1 MSSISSVSSSILSS
15 LFSSRN
21 TRTGSSSSAVET
33 LFSQLDTTG
42 KGYLEKSD
50 LSTAFSQ
57 ISSSSTSSSN
67 SASVDDVFAKLD
79 SDSDGKV
86 TEDELSSG
94 LDALASELDAQF
106 NQMRMSGAMPPP
118 PPPPPPDSD
127 TGFTQ
132 DELESQLSEIG
143 SSDSQRSDLLNK
155 IVANFDTADTN
166 SDGKVSFAEAQA
178 YDQSKSS
185 TSSTSSS
192 TSATASAATDAGF
205 TVDELT
211 QQLSDIGSSDSKRS
225 DLINRIVNNFA
236 AADTNAD
243 GKVSNS
249 EAMAYDQSST
259 SSTASATD
267 STTSSDLAIMKRIME
282 LMNAYALTSSTDS
295 SSSAA
300 STLSVS
306 A

>member
-15 LFSSRN
+15 LFSVKN
-21 TRTGSSSSAVET
+21 TRTGSSSSAVEN

-57 ISSSSTSSSN
+57 ISSSSTSSTS
-67 SASVDDVFAKLD
+67 SASVDDVFARLD

-118 PPPPPPDSD
+118 PPPESD

-132 DELESQLSEIG
+132 EELESQLSEIG
-143 SSDSQRSDLLNK
+143 SSDSKRSDLLNK
-155 IVANFDTADTN
+155 IIANFDTADTN

-178 YDQSKSS
+178 YDQS

-249 EAMAYDQSST
+249 EAMAYDQSSA

>member
-1 MSSISSVSSSILSS
+1 MSSISSVSNSILSS

-57 ISSSSTSSSN
+57 ISSSSTSSTS
-67 SASVDDVFAKLD
+67 SASVDDVFVKLD

-118 PPPPPPDSD
+118 PPPSDSD

-132 DELESQLSEIG
+132 DELESQLSEID

-211 QQLSDIGSSDSKRS
+211 QQLSDIGSSDSARS

-249 EAMAYDQSST
+249 EAMAYDQSSA

-300 STLSVS
+300 STI

>member
-15 LFSSRN
+15 LFSVKN
-21 TRTGSSSSAVET
+21 TRTGSSSSAVES

-57 ISSSSTSSSN
+57 ISSSSTSSTSG
-67 SASVDDVFAKLD
+67 ASVDDVFAKLD
-79 SDSDGKV
+79 SNSDGKV

-118 PPPPPPDSD
+118 PPPSESD
-127 TGFTQ
+127 AGFTQ
-132 DELESQLSEIG
+132 DELESQLNEIG
-143 SSDSQRSDLLNK
+143 SSDSKRSDLLNK

-178 YDQSKSS
+178 YDQSTSS
-185 TSSTSSS
+185 TSSTSASS
-192 TSATASAATDAGF
+192 TTTSASSDSGF
-205 TVDELT
+205 TIDELT

-225 DLINRIVNNFA
+225 DLINRIVNNFE
-236 AADTNAD
+236 AADANGD
-243 GKVSNS
+243 GKVSNA
-249 EAMAYDQSST
+249 EAMAYDQSSQSST

-282 LMNAYALTSSTDS
+282 LMNAYALNSSTDS
-295 SSSAA
+295 NNSAA
-300 STLSVS
+300 SALSVS

>member
-21 TRTGSSSSAVET
+21 TRTGSSSSAVEN

-57 ISSSSTSSSN
+57 ISSSSTSSTS

-118 PPPPPPDSD
+118 PPPSDSD

-178 YDQSKSS
+178 YDQSTSS

-211 QQLSDIGSSDSKRS
+211 QQLSDIGSSDSARS

-249 EAMAYDQSST
+249 EAMAYDQSSA

-295 SSSAA
+295 NSSVA

>member
-15 LFSSRN
+15 LFSVKN
-21 TRTGSSSSAVET
+21 TRTGSSSSAVEN

-50 LSTAFSQ
+50 LSTASSQ
-57 ISSSSTSSSN
+57 ISSSSTSSTS
-67 SASVDDVFAKLD
+67 SASVDDVFARLD

-118 PPPPPPDSD
+118 PPPSDSD

-143 SSDSQRSDLLNK
+143 SSDSKRSDLLNK

-178 YDQSKSS
+178 YDQSA
-185 TSSTSSS
+185 SSTSSS
-192 TSATASAATDAGF
+192 TSTTASAATDAGF

-211 QQLSDIGSSDSKRS
+211 QQLSDIGTSDSARS

-236 AADTNAD
+236 AADTDGD

-259 SSTASATD
+259 STTASATD

-295 SSSAA
+295 NNSVA

>member
-1 MSSISSVSSSILSS
+1 MSSISSISSSILSS
-15 LFSSRN
+15 LFSTKN
-21 TRTGSSSSAVET
+21 TRTSSSSSAVEN

-50 LSTAFSQ
+50 LTTAFSQ
-57 ISSSSTSSSN
+57 ISSSSTSSGS

-79 SDSDGKV
+79 SNSDGKV
-86 TEDELSSG
+86 TEDELSAG

-106 NQMRMSGAMPPP
+106 NQMRMGGGMPPP
-118 PPPPPPDSD
+118 PPSDSD

-143 SSDSQRSDLLNK
+143 SSDSKRSDLLNK
-155 IVANFDTADTN
+155 IVANFDSADTN
-166 SDGKVSFAEAQA
+166 SDGKVTFAEAQA
-178 YDQSKSS
+178 YDQS
-185 TSSTSSS
+185 TSSTSAS
-192 TSATASAATDAGF
+192 TSSASTATSAATDSGF
-205 TVDELT
+205 TIDELT

-225 DLINRIVNNFA
+225 DLINRIVNNFS
-236 AADTNAD
+236 AADANGD
-243 GKVSNS
+243 GKVSNA

-259 SSTASATD
+259 STTASATD

-282 LMNAYALTSSTDS
+282 LMNAYALNSSTDS
-295 SSSAA
+295 NNSVA

>member
-1 MSSISSVSSSILSS
+1 MSSISSVSNSILSS

-21 TRTGSSSSAVET
+21 TRTGSSSSAVEN

-57 ISSSSTSSSN
+57 ISSSSTSSTS

-118 PPPPPPDSD
+118 PPPSDSD

-132 DELESQLSEIG
+132 DELESQLSEID

-178 YDQSKSS
+178 YDQS

-211 QQLSDIGSSDSKRS
+211 QQLSDIGSSDSARS

-249 EAMAYDQSST
+249 EAMAYDQSSA

-295 SSSAA
+295 NSVA

>member
-15 LFSSRN
+15 LFSAKS
-21 TRTGSSSSAVET
+21 TRTGSSSSAVES

-57 ISSSSTSSSN
+57 ISSSSTSSS
-67 SASVDDVFAKLD
+67 SGASVDDVFSKLD
-79 SDSDGKV
+79 SNSDGKV
-86 TEDELSSG
+86 TEDELSAG

-106 NQMRMSGAMPPP
+106 NQMRMGGAMPPP
-118 PPPPPPDSD
+118 PSDSD

-143 SSDSQRSDLLNK
+143 SSDSKRSDLLNK

-178 YDQSKSS
+178 YDQS

-192 TSATASAATDAGF
+192 SSSTTASAATDSGF
-205 TVDELT
+205 TIDELT
-211 QQLSDIGSSDSKRS
+211 QQLSDIGSSDGKRS
-225 DLINRIVNNFA
+225 DLINRIVNNFS
-236 AADTNAD
+236 AADSNGD

-259 SSTASATD
+259 RSAASATD
-267 STTSSDLAIMKRIME
+267 STTSSDLAIMKRIVE
-282 LMNAYALTSSTDS
+282 LMNAYALSSSTDS
-295 SSSAA
+295 NSSAA

>member
-1 MSSISSVSSSILSS
+1 MSSISSVSNSILSS

-57 ISSSSTSSSN
+57 ISSSSTSS
-67 SASVDDVFAKLD
+67 ASVDDVFAKLD

-118 PPPPPPDSD
+118 PPPSDSD

-178 YDQSKSS
+178 YDQSKSSTSS

-249 EAMAYDQSST
+249 EAMAYDQSSA

-295 SSSAA
+295 NNSAA

>member
-1 MSSISSVSSSILSS
+1 MSSISSVSNSILSS

-21 TRTGSSSSAVET
+21 TRTGSSSSAVEN

-57 ISSSSTSSSN
+57 ISSSSTSSTS
-67 SASVDDVFAKLD
+67 SASVDDVFVKLD

-118 PPPPPPDSD
+118 PPSDSD

-249 EAMAYDQSST
+249 EAMAYDQSSA

>member
-118 PPPPPPDSD
+118 PPPSDSD

-178 YDQSKSS
+178 YDQSTSS

-249 EAMAYDQSST
+249 EAMAYDQSSA

>member
-1 MSSISSVSSSILSS
+1 MAICS
-15 LFSSRN
+15 
-21 TRTGSSSSAVET
+21 
-33 LFSQLDTTG
+33 
-42 KGYLEKSD
+42 
-50 LSTAFSQ
+50 
-57 ISSSSTSSSN
+57 
-67 SASVDDVFAKLD
+67 SASVDDVFARLD

-118 PPPPPPDSD
+118 PPPSDSD

-178 YDQSKSS
+178 YDQSTSS

-211 QQLSDIGSSDSKRS
+211 QQLSDIGSSDSARS

-249 EAMAYDQSST
+249 EAMAYDQSSA

-295 SSSAA
+295 NSSVA

>member
-21 TRTGSSSSAVET
+21 TRTSSSSSAVET

-57 ISSSSTSSSN
+57 ISSSSTS

-118 PPPPPPDSD
+118 PPPSDSD

-132 DELESQLSEIG
+132 DELESQLSEID
-143 SSDSQRSDLLNK
+143 SNDSQRSDLLNK

-178 YDQSKSS
+178 YDQSTSSTASSASS
-185 TSSTSSS
+185 TSTTASSS
-192 TSATASAATDAGF
+192 TDSGF

-211 QQLSDIGSSDSKRS
+211 QQLSEIGSSDSKRS
-225 DLINRIVNNFA
+225 DLLNKIVANFE
-236 AADTNAD
+236 AADTDGD

-249 EAMAYDQSST
+249 EAMAYDQSSA

-282 LMNAYALTSSTDS
+282 LMDAYALTSGTDS
-295 SSSAA
+295 SSVAN
-300 STLSVS
+300 TLSVS

>member
-118 PPPPPPDSD
+118 PPPPSDSD

-132 DELESQLSEIG
+132 DELESQLSEID

-178 YDQSKSS
+178 YDQSTSSTASSASS
-185 TSSTSSS
+185 TSTTASSS
-192 TSATASAATDAGF
+192 TDSGF

-211 QQLSDIGSSDSKRS
+211 QQLSEIGSSDSKRS
-225 DLINRIVNNFA
+225 DLLNKIVANFE
-236 AADTNAD
+236 AADTDGD

-249 EAMAYDQSST
+249 EAMAYDQSSA

-295 SSSAA
+295 NSSVA

>member
-21 TRTGSSSSAVET
+21 TRTGSSSSAVEN

-57 ISSSSTSSSN
+57 ISSSSTSSSS

-118 PPPPPPDSD
+118 PPPSDSD

-132 DELESQLSEIG
+132 DELESQLSEID
-143 SSDSQRSDLLNK
+143 SSDSQRSDLLNKIVANFDTADTNADGKVSFAEAQAYDQSTSSTSSSTSATASAATDSGFTVDELTQQLSDIGTSDSKRSDLLNK

-166 SDGKVSFAEAQA
+166 SDGKVS
-178 YDQSKSS
+178 
-185 TSSTSSS
+185 
-192 TSATASAATDAGF
+192 
-205 TVDELT
+205 
-211 QQLSDIGSSDSKRS
+211 
-225 DLINRIVNNFA
+225 
-236 AADTNAD
+236 NA
-243 GKVSNS
+243 
-249 EAMAYDQSST
+249 EAMAYDQSSA
-259 SSTASATD
+259 SSTGSATD

-295 SSSAA
+295 NNSVA

>member
-50 LSTAFSQ
+50 LSTAFAQ
-57 ISSSSTSSSN
+57 ISSSSKSSSS

-79 SDSDGKV
+79 SDNDGKV

-118 PPPPPPDSD
+118 PPPSDSD

-132 DELESQLSEIG
+132 DELESQLSEID

-155 IVANFDTADTN
+155 IVANFDAADTD

-178 YDQSKSS
+178 YDQSTSS

-211 QQLSDIGSSDSKRS
+211 QQLSDIGSSDSARS

-236 AADTNAD
+236 TADTNAD

-282 LMNAYALTSSTDS
+282 LMHAYALTSSTDS
-295 SSSAA
+295 NSSVA

>member
-1 MSSISSVSSSILSS
+1 MSSISSVSSTILSS
-15 LFSSRN
+15 LFSAKN

-57 ISSSSTSSSN
+57 ISSSTSSS
-67 SASVDDVFAKLD
+67 SGASVDDVFAKLD
-79 SDSDGKV
+79 SNSDGKV

-118 PPPPPPDSD
+118 PPPESD

-132 DELESQLSEIG
+132 EELESQLSEIG
-143 SSDSQRSDLLNK
+143 SSDSKRSDLLNK

-178 YDQSKSS
+178 YDQSTSS
-185 TSSTSSS
+185 TSSTSSTAAS
-192 TSATASAATDAGF
+192 GTSASASSDAGF
-205 TVDELT
+205 TLDELT
-211 QQLSDIGSSDSKRS
+211 QQLSDIGTSDSKRS
-225 DLINRIVNNFA
+225 DLINSIVNNFEA
-236 AADTNAD
+236 VDTNGD
-243 GKVSNS
+243 GKVSNA

-282 LMNAYALTSSTDS
+282 LMNAYALNSSTDS
-295 SSSAA
+295 NNSAA
-300 STLSVS
+300 SALSVS